1 MQGEIPVRL
10 EGTSELAIGRLA
22 RYYGAPVQGRSA
34 TLYLGTCLLTLES
47 TRLPRTD
54 CGGHQGQAGR
64 RARLPGVAVQVSRRR
79 SCGRRGL
86 LVQEADEPYPAAT
99 RD

>member
-54 CGGHQGQAGR
+54 CGGHQGQAGQLETEH
-64 RARLPGVAVQVSRRR
+64 AHAVVMFAVCVS
-79 SCGRRGL
+79 L
-86 LVQEADEPYPAAT
+86 T
-99 RD
+99 